1 MISLDCWV
9 EPTKQIEIRE
19 AIAQVGAISLSLI
32 REALGETYTYDEIKL
47 VRALWH
53 REQTEHF

>member
-1 MISLDCWV
+1 MRQS
-9 EPTKQIEIRE
+9 EIRK
-19 AIAQVGAISLSLI
+19 AIATVGAVSLSLI

-53 REQTEHF
+53 REQKESL